1 MSLIATVLCVVL
13 AVVFTVAGLN
23 KFSGS
28 ELADA
33 APEHLNISVTFYK
46 VAGVLE
52 LLGAIGLIVGVLA
65 APFLAGLAAACLA
78 GLLLG
83 AVVLHIRAGDAF
95 GIGRVSDQVGGSAN
109 GLDAWAPAG
118 GLVILS
124 ALTALLVFTN

>member
-28 ELADA
+28 EMAEA

-78 GLLLG
+78 GLLVG

-95 GIGRVSDQVGGSAN
+95 GIGRSSD
-109 GLDAWAPAG
+109 DASDSPSGVDTWAPAAA
-118 GLVILS
+118 LLFVS
-124 ALTALLVFTN
+124 AVTALLVFTN